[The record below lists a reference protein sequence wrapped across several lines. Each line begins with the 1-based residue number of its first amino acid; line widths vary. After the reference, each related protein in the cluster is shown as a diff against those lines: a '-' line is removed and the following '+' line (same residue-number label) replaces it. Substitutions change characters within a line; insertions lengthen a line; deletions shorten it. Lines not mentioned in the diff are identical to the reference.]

1 MVRLI
6 LFTESITF
14 WKRKYWLS
22 LLNCID
28 WGRRDFLLSRTQ
40 RKWLIALAGF
50 PGWSSAKWIWE
61 SGAKQG
67 AKIEEKGA
75 RFVDLG
81 SPIVTSDSDSDCA
94 LRCLSLVN
102 RNDS

>member
-1 MVRLI
+1 M
-6 LFTESITF
+6 
-14 WKRKYWLS
+14 
-22 LLNCID
+22 
-28 WGRRDFLLSRTQ
+28 
-40 RKWLIALAGF
+40 ALAGL
-50 PGWSSAKWIWE
+50 PGWSSTRWIWE

-67 AKIEEKGA
+67 AKIKEKKT

-102 RNDS
+102 SNDS